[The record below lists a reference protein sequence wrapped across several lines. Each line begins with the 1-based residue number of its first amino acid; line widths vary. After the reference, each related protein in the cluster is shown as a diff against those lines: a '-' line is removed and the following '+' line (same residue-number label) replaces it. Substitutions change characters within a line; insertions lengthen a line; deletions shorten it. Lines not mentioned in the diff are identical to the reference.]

1 MKELNFETGLVT
13 YSLNGGKCQLS
24 FNPTDS
30 NFVEKLFNAFDTL
43 DKKQEAYKAEAEKNA
58 NKREIFE
65 TARKM
70 DEEMRDIIR
79 EVFGFDVC
87 GAVFGDMNVYALADG
102 LPVWC
107 NLMLSV
113 MDEIDTTFAREQKA
127 QNPRIAKYTKKYHK

>member
-70 DEEMRDIIR
+70 DEEMRDIIQ

-107 NLMLSV
+107 NLMLCL
-113 MDEIDTTFAREQKA
+113 IDNMNDTFTAEKKKTNPKLQKYL
-127 QNPRIAKYTKKYHK
+127 AKFKK